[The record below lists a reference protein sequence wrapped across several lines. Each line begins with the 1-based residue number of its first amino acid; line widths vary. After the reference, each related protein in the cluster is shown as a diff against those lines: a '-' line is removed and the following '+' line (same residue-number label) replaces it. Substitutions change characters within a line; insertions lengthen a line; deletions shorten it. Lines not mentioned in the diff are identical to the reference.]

1 MSTPRGGSHFRRL
14 VDPFTIAALGIG
26 AGGALYGAIKGSTEM
41 DEKKEEWLR
50 RQQELA
56 QRTAAGSG
64 RMADFWSN
72 GGSDPFDARS
82 IDAAY
87 LKRDN
92 QRYADETFKTDPAS
106 FLPFVQNAT
115 QLAGGLYDAGKGSGK
130 VELPEPNALAAYD
143 YGPQGNPMERG
154 AGGQGG
160 YGAAYGYDEDPLKL
174 NHWGRLA

>member
-1 MSTPRGGSHFRRL
+1 M
-14 VDPFTIAALGIG
+14 DPFTIAALGLG
-26 AGGALYGAIKGSTEM
+26 AGGALYGAIKGASEM

-56 QRTAAGSG
+56 QRKAAAGG

-143 YGPQGNPMERG
+143 YGPQGESS
-154 AGGQGG
+154 AGGPGNAG
-160 YGAAYGYDEDPLKL
+160 YGSLGYDEDPLKL
-174 NHWGRLA
+174 NRWGRLA